1 MKAISNKITLQGSSL
16 IFAIGL
22 INGLYKEPLYNY
34 SKLLYWFADVTHF
47 VVIPLILFFYLY
59 NRFNV
64 KPQSYG
70 LIKPTRAYP
79 LSEIIGASIFS
90 AIILNLVDIATY
102 EITYGL
108 FTNYGYINPVF
119 NYHSVIPTGILNI
132 PVVFYLAISAAVT
145 EEIIFRGIPYKFIF
159 SNKNIQHKKHTYV
172 LLSSVCFAA
181 VHWENGYP
189 DLISAFIFGL
199 LAAWLYLNYKNLW
212 PLIGAHFLIDFYT
225 FW

>member
-1 MKAISNKITLQGSSL
+1 MEAISNKITYQGLSL

-34 SKLLYWFADVTHF
+34 SKVLYWLVDLAHF
-47 VVIPLILFFYLY
+47 VVIPSILFLYLY
-59 NRFNV
+59 KRFNV
-64 KPQSYG
+64 KPHSYG

-90 AIILNLVDIATY
+90 AIILDLIYIATY
-102 EITYGL
+102 EITYSI
-108 FTNYGYINPVF
+108 FINNGYINPAF

-132 PVVFYLAISAAVT
+132 PVVFYLAITAAVM
-145 EEIIFRGIPYKFIF
+145 EEIVFRGVPYKIIF
-159 SNKNIQHKKHTYV
+159 NNDHIKYKKQIYV
-172 LLSSVCFAA
+172 LVTSACFAA
-181 VHWENGYP
+181 IHWENGYP

-199 LAAWLYLNYKNLW
+199 LAAWLFLTYKNLW